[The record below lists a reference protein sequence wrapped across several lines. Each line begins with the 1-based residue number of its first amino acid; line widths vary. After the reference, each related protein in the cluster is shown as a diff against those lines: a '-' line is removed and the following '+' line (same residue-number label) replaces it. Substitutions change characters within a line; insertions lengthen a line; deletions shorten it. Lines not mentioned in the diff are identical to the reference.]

1 MKKNLKK
8 PYRTPETESAA
19 AMQGA
24 EMVCIVSPGDGST
37 EDLTYEEWEF

>member
-1 MKKNLKK
+1 MKKSKIS
-8 PYRTPETESAA
+8 YRTPETESAA

-37 EDLTYEEWEF
+37 EDLTYVEWEF

>member
-1 MKKNLKK
+1 MKELKN

-19 AMQGA
+19 AICA